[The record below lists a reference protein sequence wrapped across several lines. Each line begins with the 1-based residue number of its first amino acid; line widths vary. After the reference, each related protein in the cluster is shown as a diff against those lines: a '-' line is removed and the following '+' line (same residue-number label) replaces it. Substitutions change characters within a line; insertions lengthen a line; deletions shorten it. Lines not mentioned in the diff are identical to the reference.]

1 MKTLMLAGVLALG
14 LASNAVGGEDLPR
27 VRVQTA
33 EGRITG
39 ALIAIREGE
48 VVLREPRWEGREA
61 QAPAAI
67 PVRDVERLEVQMGV
81 KTEKGK
87 GRLLG
92 AAFGLVLGLGWA
104 HNQKD
109 GLAAGLLGGIL
120 LFSGGGF
127 VIGGEIGERS
137 KREAWEAIPLDKAP
151 VSGKPAEKGVEGTMR
166 R

>member
-1 MKTLMLAGVLALG
+1 MKTLMLAGALALG
-14 LASNAVGGEDLPR
+14 LAPGAVGGEDLPR
-27 VRVQTA
+27 ARVQTA

-67 PVRDVERLEVQMGV
+67 PVRDVQKLEVQIGV
-81 KTEKGK
+81 KTDKGK

-104 HNQKD
+104 HNQKE
-109 GLAAGLLGGIL
+109 GLAAGLLGGVV
-120 LFSGGGF
+120 LFAGGGY

-137 KREAWEAIPLDKAP
+137 KREAWEAIPLDKAAA
-151 VSGKPAEKGVEGTMR
+151 GAKPTEKKPGSR
-166 R
+166 